1 MTVTLAIPTISAN
14 AASLQNK
21 NVAQPTIAILDTAL
35 DTSLPIFKDKIL
47 FEACV
52 TQWSSCPNGL
62 SEMEGTNSSTL
73 KPEWISKNGFD
84 HGTQIASIAV
94 ATNPNVKIVFIRY
107 SNVTASGSSANRPES
122 LVAAIDW
129 VSKNSD
135 KYSIDAL
142 SISQA
147 AVDTG
152 NLSRCNVN
160 SPNFDNVTTGAV
172 SLLNAKNIPVFVATG
187 NHARSDVIG
196 WPACTPGAIGVGA
209 LTTATSLLLEKATNR
224 GPGLDI
230 VTFGALE
237 IYKGTIPTAKFNLSG
252 SSGATVVSATTYLKN
267 NTYKTFQEYFNA
279 LPKIVINT
287 VSYSRN

>member
-1 MTVTLAIPTISAN
+1 MKKTLLVILSIAIAFTAMQPSQAQDQKVLAII
-14 AASLQNK
+14 
-21 NVAQPTIAILDTAL
+21 DTAIDSKNFSSIIYEVCFSQNL
-35 DTSLPIFKDKIL
+35 
-47 FEACV
+47 
-52 TQWSSCPNGL
+52 SCPNKTNFI
-62 SEMEGTNSSTL
+62 EGPGSASAVVWPKSLNDGTYHGDWMSKAAL
-73 KPEWISKNGFD
+73 KVDPS
-84 HGTQIASIAV
+84 
-94 ATNPNVKIVFIRY
+94 VKIVFIRY

-152 NLSRCNVN
+152 NLSRCSVS
-160 SPNFDNVTTGAV
+160 SPNFDKVTTEAV
-172 SLLNAKNIPVFVATG
+172 SSLNSKNIPVFIATG

-224 GPGLDI
+224 GPGLDL

-237 IYKGTIPTAKFNLSG
+237 IYKGNIPSAKFNLSG
-252 SSGATVVSATTYLKN
+252 SSGATVVAATTYLKN
-267 NTYKTFQEYFNA
+267 NTFKTFQEYLNS
-279 LPKIVINT
+279 LPKVLINS